1 MLGLS
6 WTLNKSPQ
14 HLHPLERKIGFT
26 QMSPFKKREGRVPRK
41 VNLHLKL

>member
-14 HLHPLERKIGFT
+14 HLHPLERRIGFT
-26 QMSPFKKREGRVPRK
+26 QMSPFEKEKGEFSGRETCM
-41 VNLHLKL
+41 